1 MTTKIS
7 DGASC
12 IFCKIVSGELPSSK
26 VYEDENVLAFLDIHP
41 VNPGHTLVVTKKH
54 FESIHDTPDDL
65 ICKCVITA
73 KKVANAIQSKLN
85 AEGVNIGI
93 NNGKAAGQIVFH
105 SHIHIM
111 PRYGNDSF
119 KLWQGK
125 SSNPEERHKIAEKI
139 KLGLA

>member
-1 MTTKIS
+1 MDS
-7 DGASC
+7 NNNC

-54 FESIHDTPDDL
+54 FESVHDTPDDL
-65 ICKCVITA
+65 ICKIVIIA
-73 KKVANAIQSKLN
+73 KKVANAIQAKLN
-85 AEGVNIGI
+85 AEGVNIGM

-105 SHIHIM
+105 SHIHVM

-125 SSNPEERHKIAEKI
+125 SSNTEERDKIAEKI